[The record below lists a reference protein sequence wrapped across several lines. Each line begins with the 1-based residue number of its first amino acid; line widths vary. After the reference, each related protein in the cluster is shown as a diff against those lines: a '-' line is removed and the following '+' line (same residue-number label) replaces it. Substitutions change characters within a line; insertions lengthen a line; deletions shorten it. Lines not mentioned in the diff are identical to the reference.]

1 MFQSTPGINAGQ
13 IVFVISNNNILV
25 EFQSTPGINAGRIAS
40 RPSGRGRRVFLRFGA
55 NRWALVAAAVRQKQ
69 SLEKFL

>member
-25 EFQSTPGINAGRIAS
+25 EFQSTPGINAGRITS
-40 RPSGRGRRVFLRFGA
+40 VR
-55 NRWALVAAAVRQKQ
+55 LVRT
-69 SLEKFL
+69 